1 MKKILITGADSYV
14 GTQVEKWLLKYTDD
28 YYVKTIDV
36 KDETWNE
43 YDFSMYDAVLHVAGI
58 AHVSSKTKMKDFYYN
73 INTILAIETA
83 KKAKADG
90 VKQFIFMSSIIIYG
104 ECAANKGVIKFNT
117 KPEPNS
123 FYGKSKLKAEKGIK
137 QLETDVFKVAIVRAP
152 MVYGKYSRGN
162 YQKLSKLAQK
172 LPIFPDFHNERS
184 MVHID
189 NLCELIKILIDNEE
203 RGIFFPQNKDYV
215 CTSEMVRTIALIY
228 GKNII
233 MTKGFNPIIKLLHGV
248 GIVKKVFGN
257 MVYDQSMSIYKKKE
271 YQVRDFKRS
280 IELTEKSD

>member
-1 MKKILITGADSYV
+1 M
-14 GTQVEKWLLKYTDD
+14 
-28 YYVKTIDV
+28 
-36 KDETWNE
+36 
-43 YDFSMYDAVLHVAGI
+43 
-58 AHVSSKTKMKDFYYN
+58 
-73 INTILAIETA
+73 
-83 KKAKADG
+83 
-90 VKQFIFMSSIIIYG
+90 
-104 ECAANKGVIKFNT
+104 
-117 KPEPNS
+117 
-123 FYGKSKLKAEKGIK
+123 
-137 QLETDVFKVAIVRAP
+137 
-152 MVYGKYSRGN
+152 
-162 YQKLSKLAQK
+162 
-172 LPIFPDFHNERS
+172 
-184 MVHID
+184 
-189 NLCELIKILIDNEE
+189 CELIKILIDNEE